1 MDEQLNRGWIKISND
16 WNESKRVIN
25 TQEIL
30 PTNKWIMCIEYL
42 ICARPMNMLHTVD
55 FETGGKRTRNNL
67 QKNDTAN
74 MDMTKTD

>member
-1 MDEQLNRGWIKISND
+1 
-16 WNESKRVIN
+16 
-25 TQEIL
+25 
-30 PTNKWIMCIEYL
+30 MCIEYL